1 MKRLLISTCL
11 LACLS
16 GIDAIAQ
23 DSLRY
28 HIDLK
33 DKVATEY
40 SLKHPE
46 KFLSSKALQRRQ
58 KQNLQVDSTDLP
70 VPEAYIKA
78 IRQTGVKVLVTS
90 KWENFVTVSCNDTA
104 LIDKIR
110 ALPFVKSATKV
121 WKTPANAIASSR
133 RDTIINELTVNP
145 DTIYGTS
152 YGQIHVSKADLLHEA
167 GFKGQ
172 GMTIAVIDGGF
183 HNFDRIPALD
193 NVKVLG
199 TKDFVESDADIFA
212 ESTHGLSVLSC
223 MATNKPGVMIGTA
236 PEASYWLLRSEDSDS
251 EYPIEQDYW
260 VAAVEYA
267 DSVGVDLINTSL
279 GYNEFDDS
287 SMDFK
292 LRDLN
297 GKHSVIS
304 RAASRLADKGMILV
318 CSAGN
323 SGNSVWK
330 KITPPG
336 DADNVLTVG
345 AIVWQ
350 TGVIASF
357 SSVGNTQDGRVKPD
371 VVAAGVRAD
380 VINSHGSQ
388 GKANGTSFASPIM
401 CGMVACL
408 WQACPTLTAKE
419 VIDLVR
425 QAGDRAEFPDNI
437 YGYGIPD
444 MWKAY
449 QNYLNR

>member
-1 MKRLLISTCL
+1 MKRFLIVFSL
-11 LACLS
+11 LAFVTS
-16 GIDAIAQ
+16 ISMSAQ
-23 DSLRY
+23 DTLRY

-33 DKVATEY
+33 DKKATKF

-46 KFLSSKALQRRQ
+46 KFLSAKALQRRL
-58 KQNLQVDSTDLP
+58 KQNIQVDSADLP
-70 VPEAYIKA
+70 VPDSYIKA

-90 KWENFVTVSCNDTA
+90 KWENFVTVSCNDTTK
-104 LIDKIR
+104 IDQIR

-121 WKTPANAIASSR
+121 WKAPADAIASSR
-133 RDTIINELTVNP
+133 RDTIISELTVNP
-145 DTIYGTS
+145 DTIYGTAF
-152 YGQIHVSKADLLHEA
+152 GQIHVSKGDLLHEA

-172 GMTIAVIDGGF
+172 GMTIAVVDGGF

-199 TKDFVESDADIFA
+199 TKDFVDGDADIFA

-223 MATNKPGVMIGTA
+223 MATNKPGLMIGTA

-251 EYPIEQDYW
+251 EYPVEQDYW
-260 VAAVEYA
+260 IAAVEYA

-287 SMDFK
+287 TMDFK
-292 LRDLN
+292 LRDLD
-297 GKHSVIS
+297 GHRSVIS
-304 RAASRLADKGMILV
+304 RAASRLADKGIILV

-419 VIDLVR
+419 VIELVR
-425 QAGDRAEFPDNI
+425 HSGDRAAYPDNV

-444 MWKAY
+444 MWQAY

>member
-1 MKRLLISTCL
+1 
-11 LACLS
+11 
-16 GIDAIAQ
+16 
-23 DSLRY
+23 
-28 HIDLK
+28 
-33 DKVATEY
+33 
-40 SLKHPE
+40 
-46 KFLSSKALQRRQ
+46 
-58 KQNLQVDSTDLP
+58 
-70 VPEAYIKA
+70 
-78 IRQTGVKVLVTS
+78 
-90 KWENFVTVSCNDTA
+90 
-104 LIDKIR
+104 
-110 ALPFVKSATKV
+110 
-121 WKTPANAIASSR
+121 
-133 RDTIINELTVNP
+133 
-145 DTIYGTS
+145 
-152 YGQIHVSKADLLHEA
+152 LHEA

-172 GMTIAVIDGGF
+172 GMTIAVVDGGF

-199 TKDFVESDADIFA
+199 TKDFVNPNSDIYA
-212 ESTHGLSVLSC
+212 EATHGLSVLSC

-336 DADNVLTVG
+336 DAENVLTVG

-419 VIDLVR
+419 VIELVR